1 MAAGAP
7 SISVVMPVWNAEPT
21 LAGAVESVLAQ
32 TEPDWELIAVDDGST
47 DASLTLLDTAA
58 RRDFRI
64 RVLPGPH
71 RGVVA
76 ALNRG
81 LAAARGRLVAR
92 MDADDVALPARLAR
106 QRDHLDAHP
115 DVGVVATRVIF
126 GGDARRSAGYARHVA
141 WTNTLLS
148 HDAIALGAFIDS
160 PVAHPSVMFRSEL
173 VDRLG
178 GYAEGDFPEDYE
190 LWLRWLDR
198 GVPFDKLDEPLLVW
212 RDTLGRLS
220 RTDPRYSPA
229 AFSRVKA
236 RYLARWLAR
245 HNPHHPAVT
254 VWGAG
259 RVTRQRARWLA
270 EHGVRIT
277 AYVDID
283 PRKVGR
289 RVDDAPVL
297 APGDLPRPGQA
308 FVVSYV
314 GSRDARELIDAR
326 LRALGY
332 RAGVD
337 YLLAA

>member
-1 MAAGAP
+1 
-7 SISVVMPVWNAEPT
+7 MPVWNAEPT
-21 LAGAVESVLAQ
+21 LASAVDSVIAQ
-32 TEPDWELIAVDDGST
+32 TEPGWELIAVDDGST
-47 DASLTLLDTAA
+47 DGSFGLLDSAA
-58 RRDFRI
+58 RRDPRI
-64 RVLPGPH
+64 RVLAGPH

-81 LAAARGRLVAR
+81 LASARGRLIAR

-106 QRDHLDAHP
+106 QRDHLDTHP
-115 DVGVVATRVIF
+115 DVGVVATRVVF
-126 GGDARRSAGYARHVA
+126 GGDPWRSAGYARHVA
-141 WTNTLLS
+141 WTNTLVS
-148 HDAIALGAFIDS
+148 HAAIALGAFVDA
-160 PVAHPSVMFRSEL
+160 PLAHPSVMFRAEL
-173 VDRLG
+173 VARLG

-190 LWLRWLDR
+190 LWLRWLDG
-198 GVPFDKLDEPLLVW
+198 GVRFDKLAEPLLVW
-212 RDTLGRLS
+212 RDGPGRLS
-220 RTDPRYSPA
+220 RRDPRYAPA
-229 AFSRVKA
+229 AFSRVRA

-259 RVTRQRARWLA
+259 RVTRQRARWLTA
-270 EHGVRIT
+270 HGVRIT

-297 APGDLPRPGQA
+297 APGDLPRPGQS

-314 GSRDARELIDAR
+314 GSRDARALIDAR

-332 RAGVD
+332 REGAD